1 MIKLI
6 RSFPIIILSILLFS
20 CATHIEVRNPAS
32 ENNCAEIIKNFNLTS
47 DELKADPELKRN
59 IDQKFSRVE
68 ELPKKTL
75 KSASSCCGPVTE
87 EALKLDQFYDQTNV
101 ESLWKNGIHVDWQTG
116 ASDKPL
122 DYQGPD
128 RSSHCSAFVASVNM
142 QLGVY
147 ILRPP
152 EHPETFLA
160 SAQSRWLKTTAA
172 QNEGWIQLKDMK
184 EAQSY
189 ANLGKL
195 VVAAF
200 ISPEEF
206 KPGHIAIVRS
216 SEKSIEALNAEGPQ
230 IIQAGKYNYNSTSVS
245 EGFKNH
251 KDAFPNEI
259 LYFSHPTPQ
268 I

>member
-1 MIKLI
+1 MKAI
-6 RSFPIIILSILLFS
+6 SILLLFVISFS
-20 CATHIEVRNPAS
+20 AWAS
-32 ENNCAEIIKNFNLTS
+32 
-47 DELKADPELKRN
+47 P
-59 IDQKFSRVE
+59 
-68 ELPKKTL
+68 
-75 KSASSCCGPVTE
+75 CCGPVTE
-87 EALKLDQFYDQTNV
+87 QASKLDQFYDQSNV

-116 ASDKPL
+116 ASDKPA

-128 RSSHCSAFVASVNM
+128 RYSHCSAFVASIGM

-147 ILRPP
+147 VLRPP

-160 SAQSRWLKTTAA
+160 SAQSRWLKTTDA
-172 QNEGWIQLKDMK
+172 QNEGWTQLKDMK
-184 EAQSY
+184 EAQEY

-216 SEKSIEALNAEGPQ
+216 SVKTIEELNAEGPQ
-230 IIQAGKYNYNSTSVS
+230 IIQAGKFNYNSTSVS
-245 EGFKNH
+245 KGFGSHKN
-251 KDAFPNEI
+251 AFPNEI
-259 LYFSHPTPQ
+259 LYFSHQAPQ